1 MNGIAAYVRRE
12 LKLRKRNFSHAYDR
26 SHNCIKNKTRI
37 INTSALCLIYAVF
50 VQMAQFVSYVSR
62 GLFSSYKRPQC
73 RRRFLHSDFGI
84 TMYSNSHET
93 SEFTYKPLCNHNLS
107 KFEVFIMFGYFRKS
121 RIDKRASKNHRNQT
135 AIHRQAPRSEF

>member
-1 MNGIAAYVRRE
+1 MDYFPRINGPSV
-12 LKLRKRNFSHAYDR
+12 D
-26 SHNCIKNKTRI
+26 
-37 INTSALCLIYAVF
+37 VD
-50 VQMAQFVSYVSR
+50 
-62 GLFSSYKRPQC
+62 
-73 RRRFLHSDFGI
+73 FLHSDFGI